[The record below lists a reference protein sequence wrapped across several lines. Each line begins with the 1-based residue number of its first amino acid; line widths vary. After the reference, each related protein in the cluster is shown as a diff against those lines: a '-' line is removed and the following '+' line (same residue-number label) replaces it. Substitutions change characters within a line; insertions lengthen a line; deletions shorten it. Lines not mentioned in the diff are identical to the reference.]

1 MLANKRT
8 MPSFETS
15 IFYHIQLAKEGA
27 CVASSY
33 TEIRISA
40 SLNAEERGSV
50 VNISSGTCTHN
61 VNGHKT

>member
-15 IFYHIQLAKEGA
+15 IFYHIQLTKEGA

-33 TEIRISA
+33 IEIRISV
-40 SLNAEERGSV
+40 SLNAEERDV
-50 VNISSGTCTHN
+50 ALFCQHFQWYMYTKC
-61 VNGHKT
+61 

>member
-1 MLANKRT
+1 MLCNVCDMLA
-8 MPSFETS
+8 E
-15 IFYHIQLAKEGA
+15 EGA